1 MKAVNWEKVQSLE
14 NVFQHFYFSSPPWPA
29 GMDLDPARTRT
40 AYKWVSL
47 DSWAASLSFGLI
59 SVKSRV
65 GLTIVSIFWKDTVGQ
80 VGKGAVSDVTSL
92 QVPGVVT
99 HR

>member
-1 MKAVNWEKVQSLE
+1 MFSKN
-14 NVFQHFYFSSPPWPA
+14 FYFSSPSWAA
-29 GMDLDPARTRT
+29 GMDLEPALTRT
-40 AYKWVSL
+40 DYKWVSL

-80 VGKGAVSDVTSL
+80 VDAVSDVTSL
-92 QVPGVVT
+92 QLPGVVT